1 MCSSDEGP
9 TRENDERA
17 RGCPPLGRRLVSFK
31 EKNRVIGVSLKVFRY
46 PSLAFA
52 KLMESDRTS
61 VVLHGDYHL
70 EAAVFRDSGQTLL
83 QCDCVA

>member
-1 MCSSDEGP
+1 MS
-9 TRENDERA
+9 
-17 RGCPPLGRRLVSFK
+17 RGSFK

-46 PSLAFA
+46 PNLALA
-52 KLMESDRTS
+52 KLVESDCTP
-61 VVLHGDYHL
+61 VVIRGGNHQ